1 MPSPDRSK
9 RSPSPAFV
17 LCHVRRTQ
25 LRSVS
30 APRARAAKA
39 ACPLSSSS
47 FPELGPL
54 RRVSIRIPVRC
65 TGTRASFRMPS
76 SSCRQSVDSL
86 RGKNGNFRKSS
97 HFCTDCTAKG
107 DYRPLSRSPH
117 ASPTC
122 SVWVCLQSDA
132 AASRRPCSVLS
143 IGPHSSSKL
152 TTQNYPPAGAD
163 LPKSP
168 LCAMISQVFL
178 YSLEVDPS
186 CIVNV

>member
-1 MPSPDRSK
+1 MITTAFMPSPDRSK

-47 FPELGPL
+47 FPESGPL

-122 SVWVCLQSDA
+122 SVWVCLQSDGRVA
-132 AASRRPCSVLS
+132 
-143 IGPHSSSKL
+143 K
-152 TTQNYPPAGAD
+152 
-163 LPKSP
+163 
-168 LCAMISQVFL
+168 
-178 YSLEVDPS
+178 
-186 CIVNV
+186 

>member
-30 APRARAAKA
+30 APRARAAKT

-47 FPELGPL
+47 FPESGPL

-76 SSCRQSVDSL
+76 FRSLSKKSLQTFLPALLPPRILASAQMRYPEKGCVSAFFGRRLIVLEAGLAPSSSPAALSVDMAASFFDSL
-86 RGKNGNFRKSS
+86 RNEGI
-97 HFCTDCTAKG
+97 
-107 DYRPLSRSPH
+107 L
-117 ASPTC
+117 
-122 SVWVCLQSDA
+122 SDA
-132 AASRRPCSVLS
+132 LVPAVGTLS
-143 IGPHSSSKL
+143 
-152 TTQNYPPAGAD
+152 T
-163 LPKSP
+163 
-168 LCAMISQVFL
+168 
-178 YSLEVDPS
+178 
-186 CIVNV
+186 